1 MSKSEFKGI
10 WIPAEFW
17 LDDRL
22 TTTEKVLMGEIESF
36 QRNGKTFH
44 KSNDT
49 IRQQYGIT
57 PKTVQRMIK
66 KLVSLELLECDFNGR
81 VRHLS
86 LGRLV
91 KMSTLHRQNV
101 DSASSKF
108 PHTNT
113 EKKTAKRTIEKN
125 EVIYPF
131 EEIEFLDMWQT
142 WLKERRD
149 RKYKAFTENGEQSA
163 LHNLKKISND
173 DYRTAIAIIQQ
184 SIAQG
189 WQGLFELKGAK
200 SGKRPELDREQAL
213 AWATG
218 KQ

>member
-1 MSKSEFKGI
+1 MSEREFLGI
-10 WIPAEFW
+10 WIPAEVW
-17 LDDRL
+17 LDQRL
-22 TTTEKVLMGEIESF
+22 TMTEKAFLAEVESF
-36 QRNGKTFH
+36 TKNGKTFH

-57 PKTVQRMIK
+57 PKTVQRIIK
-66 KLVSLELLECDFNGR
+66 KLVELELLECYFNGR

-113 EKKTAKRTIEKN
+113 VERTTKNTFKK
-125 EVIYPF
+125 EVVYPF
-131 EEIEFLDMWQT
+131 TETEFLEMWKT
-142 WLKERRD
+142 WLQERRD
-149 RKYKAFTENGEQSA
+149 RRYKNYTDNGEQAA
-163 LHNLKKISND
+163 LHNLKKMAND
-173 DYRTAIAIIQQ
+173 DYRIAIAIIQQ

-218 KQ
+218 K

>member
-1 MSKSEFKGI
+1 MSEREFLGI
-10 WIPAEFW
+10 WIPAEVW
-17 LDDRL
+17 LDQRL
-22 TTTEKVLMGEIESF
+22 TMTEKAFMAEVESF
-36 QRNGKTFH
+36 SKNGKTFH

-57 PKTVQRMIK
+57 PKTVQRIIK
-66 KLVSLELLECDFNGR
+66 KLVELELLECYFNGR

-86 LGRLV
+86 LGSMG
-91 KMSTLHRQNV
+91 KMSSLHGKNV

-113 EKKTAKRTIEKN
+113 VERTTNNTSEK
-125 EVIYPF
+125 EVVYPF
-131 EEIEFLDMWQT
+131 TEIEFLET
-142 WLKERRD
+142 WKAWLQERRD
-149 RKYKAFTENGEQSA
+149 RRYKSYTDNGEQAA
-163 LHNLKKISND
+163 LHNLKKMAND
-173 DYRTAIAIIQQ
+173 DYRIAIAIIQQ

-213 AWATG
+213 AWAAG
-218 KQ
+218 K

>member
-1 MSKSEFKGI
+1 MSEREFLGI
-10 WIPAEFW
+10 WIPAEVW

-22 TTTEKVLMGEIESF
+22 TITEKAFLAEVESF
-36 QRNGKTFH
+36 SKNGKTFH

-57 PKTVQRMIK
+57 PKTVQRIIK
-66 KLVSLELLECDFNGR
+66 KLVQLELLECYFNGR

-113 EKKTAKRTIEKN
+113 VERTTKNTSKK
-125 EVIYPF
+125 EVVYPF
-131 EEIEFLDMWQT
+131 TETEFLEMWKT
-142 WLKERRD
+142 WLQERRD
-149 RKYKAFTENGEQSA
+149 RRYKNYTDNGEQAA
-163 LHNLKKISND
+163 LHNLKKMSND

-213 AWATG
+213 AWATE
-218 KQ
+218 Q

>member
-1 MSKSEFKGI
+1 MSEREFLGI
-10 WIPAEFW
+10 WIPAEVW
-17 LDDRL
+17 LDQRL
-22 TTTEKVLMGEIESF
+22 TMTEKAFMAEVESF
-36 QRNGKTFH
+36 SKNGKTFH

-57 PKTVQRMIK
+57 PKTVQRIIK
-66 KLVSLELLECDFNGR
+66 KLVELELLECYFNGR

-86 LGRLV
+86 LGSMG
-91 KMSTLHRQNV
+91 KMSSLPGKND

-113 EKKTAKRTIEKN
+113 VERTTKNTSKK
-125 EVIYPF
+125 EVVFPF
-131 EEIEFLDMWQT
+131 TEIEFLEVWKA
-142 WLKERRD
+142 WLQERRD
-149 RKYKAFTENGEQSA
+149 RRYKSYTDNGEQAA
-163 LHNLKKISND
+163 LHNLKKMAND
-173 DYRTAIAIIQQ
+173 DHRIAIAIVQQ

-213 AWATG
+213 AWAAG
-218 KQ
+218 K

>member
-1 MSKSEFKGI
+1 MSEREFLGI
-10 WIPAEFW
+10 WIPAEVW

-22 TTTEKVLMGEIESF
+22 TITEKAFLAEVESF
-36 QRNGKTFH
+36 SKNGKTFH

-57 PKTVQRMIK
+57 PKTVQRIIK
-66 KLVSLELLECDFNGR
+66 KLVQLELLECYFNGR

-113 EKKTAKRTIEKN
+113 VERTTKNTSKK
-125 EVIYPF
+125 EVVYPF
-131 EEIEFLDMWQT
+131 TETEFLEMWKT
-142 WLKERRD
+142 WLQERRD
-149 RKYKAFTENGEQSA
+149 RRYKSYTENGEQAA
-163 LHNLKKISND
+163 LHNLKKMSND

-200 SGKRPELDREQAL
+200 SAKRPELDREQAL

-218 KQ
+218 QQ

>member
-1 MSKSEFKGI
+1 MSEREFLGI
-10 WIPAEFW
+10 WIPAVVW

-22 TTTEKVLMGEIESF
+22 TITEKAFLAEVESF
-36 QRNGKTFH
+36 SKNGKTFH

-57 PKTVQRMIK
+57 PKTVQRIIK
-66 KLVSLELLECDFNGR
+66 KLVQLELLECYFNGR

-113 EKKTAKRTIEKN
+113 VERTTKNTFKK
-125 EVIYPF
+125 EVVYPF
-131 EEIEFLDMWQT
+131 TETEFLEMWKT
-142 WLKERRD
+142 WLQERRE
-149 RKYKAFTENGEQSA
+149 RRYKNYTDNGEQAA
-163 LHNLKKISND
+163 LHNLKKMSND
-173 DYRTAIAIIQQ
+173 DYRTAIALIQQ

>member
-1 MSKSEFKGI
+1 MSEREFLGI
-10 WIPAEFW
+10 WIPAEVW
-17 LDDRL
+17 LDNRL
-22 TTTEKVLMGEIESF
+22 TITEKAFLAEVESF
-36 QRNGKTFH
+36 SKNGKTFH

-57 PKTVQRMIK
+57 PKTVQRIIK
-66 KLVSLELLECDFNGR
+66 KLVQLELLECYFNGR

-108 PHTNT
+108 PHTYTVERTTKNT
-113 EKKTAKRTIEKN
+113 SKK
-125 EVIYPF
+125 EVVYPF
-131 EEIEFLDMWQT
+131 TETEFLEMWKT
-142 WLKERRD
+142 WLQERRD
-149 RKYKAFTENGEQSA
+149 RRYKNYTDNGEQAA
-163 LHNLKKISND
+163 LHNLKKMSND
-173 DYRTAIAIIQQ
+173 DYRIAIAIIQQ

-218 KQ
+218 K

>member
-1 MSKSEFKGI
+1 MSEREFLGI
-10 WIPAEFW
+10 WIPAEVW
-17 LDDRL
+17 LDNRL
-22 TTTEKVLMGEIESF
+22 TITEKAFLAEVESF
-36 QRNGKTFH
+36 SKNGKTFH

-57 PKTVQRMIK
+57 PKTVQRIIK
-66 KLVSLELLECDFNGR
+66 KLVQLELLECYFNGR

-113 EKKTAKRTIEKN
+113 VERTTKNTSKK
-125 EVIYPF
+125 EVVYPF
-131 EEIEFLDMWQT
+131 TETEFLEMWKT
-142 WLKERRD
+142 WLQERRD
-149 RKYKAFTENGEQSA
+149 RRYKSYTENGEQAA
-163 LHNLKKISND
+163 LHNLKKMSND
-173 DYRTAIAIIQQ
+173 DYRIAIAIIQQ

-218 KQ
+218 QQ

>member
-1 MSKSEFKGI
+1 MSEREFLGI
-10 WIPAEFW
+10 WIPAEVW

-22 TTTEKVLMGEIESF
+22 TITEKAFLAEVESF
-36 QRNGKTFH
+36 SKNGKTFH

-57 PKTVQRMIK
+57 PKTIQRIIK
-66 KLVSLELLECDFNGR
+66 KLVQLELLECYFNGR

-113 EKKTAKRTIEKN
+113 VERTTKNTFKK
-125 EVIYPF
+125 EVVYPF
-131 EEIEFLDMWQT
+131 TETEFLEMWKT
-142 WLKERRD
+142 WLQERRD
-149 RKYKAFTENGEQSA
+149 RRYKSYTENGEQAA
-163 LHNLKKISND
+163 LHNLKKMSND

-189 WQGLFELKGAK
+189 WQGLFVLKGAK
-200 SGKRPELDREQAL
+200 SGKRPELDRKQAL

-218 KQ
+218 QQ

>member
-1 MSKSEFKGI
+1 MSEREFLGI
-10 WIPAEFW
+10 WIPAEVW

-22 TTTEKVLMGEIESF
+22 TITEKAFLAEVESF
-36 QRNGKTFH
+36 SKNGKTFH

-57 PKTVQRMIK
+57 PKTVQRIIK
-66 KLVSLELLECDFNGR
+66 KLVQLELLECYFNGR

-113 EKKTAKRTIEKN
+113 VERTTKNTSKK
-125 EVIYPF
+125 EVVYPF
-131 EEIEFLDMWQT
+131 TETEFLEMWKT
-142 WLKERRD
+142 WLQERRD
-149 RKYKAFTENGEQSA
+149 RRYKSYTENGEQAA
-163 LHNLKKISND
+163 LHNLKKMSND

>member
-1 MSKSEFKGI
+1 MSEREFLGI
-10 WIPAEFW
+10 WIPAEVW
-17 LDDRL
+17 LDQRL
-22 TTTEKVLMGEIESF
+22 TMTEKAFLAEVESF
-36 QRNGKTFH
+36 SKNGKTFH

-57 PKTVQRMIK
+57 PKTVQRIIK
-66 KLVSLELLECDFNGR
+66 KLVELELLECYFNGR

-86 LGRLV
+86 LGSMG
-91 KMSTLHRQNV
+91 KMTSLPGKND

-113 EKKTAKRTIEKN
+113 VERTTKNTSKK
-125 EVIYPF
+125 EVVYPF
-131 EEIEFLDMWQT
+131 TEIEFLDT
-142 WLKERRD
+142 WKAWLQERRD
-149 RKYKAFTENGEQSA
+149 RRYKSYTDNGEQAA
-163 LHNLKKISND
+163 LHNLKKMAND
-173 DYRTAIAIIQQ
+173 DHRIAVAIVQQ

-213 AWATG
+213 AWAAG
-218 KQ
+218 K

>member
-1 MSKSEFKGI
+1 MEREFLGI
-10 WIPAEFW
+10 WIPAEVW
-17 LDDRL
+17 LDNRL
-22 TTTEKVLMGEIESF
+22 TITEKAFLAEVESF
-36 QRNGKTFH
+36 SKNGKTFH

-57 PKTVQRMIK
+57 PKTIQRIIK
-66 KLVSLELLECDFNGR
+66 KLVQLELLECYFNGR

-113 EKKTAKRTIEKN
+113 MTSTTTSTSKK
-125 EVIYPF
+125 EVVYPF
-131 EEIEFLDMWQT
+131 TETEFLEMWQT
-142 WLKERRD
+142 WLKERRARRIKD
-149 RKYKAFTENGEQSA
+149 YGINGEQAA
-163 LHNLKKISND
+163 LHNLKKMANN

-189 WQGLFELKGAK
+189 WQGLFELKGGSAR
-200 SGKRPELDREQAL
+200 KRPDLDREQAL
-213 AWATG
+213 AWAAG
-218 KQ
+218 K

>member
-1 MSKSEFKGI
+1 MSQREFLGI
-10 WIPAEFW
+10 WIPAEVW
-17 LDDRL
+17 LDQRL
-22 TTTEKVLMGEIESF
+22 TMTEKAFLAEIESF
-36 QRNGKTFH
+36 TKNGKTFH

-49 IRQQYGIT
+49 IRKEYGIT
-57 PKTVQRMIK
+57 PKTVQRIIK
-66 KLVSLELLECDFNGR
+66 KLMELGLLECYFNGR

-86 LGRLV
+86 LGSMG
-91 KMSTLHRQNV
+91 KMSSLHGKND

-113 EKKTAKRTIEKN
+113 MTRTTTNTSKK
-125 EVIYPF
+125 EVVYPF
-131 EEIEFLDMWQT
+131 TETEFLEMWKT
-142 WLKERRD
+142 WLQERRD
-149 RKYKAFTENGEQSA
+149 RRYKNYTDNGEQAA
-163 LHNLKKISND
+163 LHNLKKMSND
-173 DYRTAIAIIQQ
+173 DYRIAIAIIQQ

-218 KQ
+218 QQ

>member
-1 MSKSEFKGI
+1 MSEREFLGI
-10 WIPAEFW
+10 WIPAEVW

-22 TTTEKVLMGEIESF
+22 TITEKAFLAEVESF
-36 QRNGKTFH
+36 SKNGKTFH

-57 PKTVQRMIK
+57 PKTVQRIIK
-66 KLVSLELLECDFNGR
+66 KLVQLELLECYFNGR

-113 EKKTAKRTIEKN
+113 VERTTKNTSKK
-125 EVIYPF
+125 EVVYPF
-131 EEIEFLDMWQT
+131 TETEFLEMWKT
-142 WLKERRD
+142 WLQERRD
-149 RKYKAFTENGEQSA
+149 RRYKNYTDNGEQAA
-163 LHNLKKISND
+163 LHNLKKMSND

>member
-1 MSKSEFKGI
+1 VSEREFLGI
-10 WIPAEFW
+10 WIPAEVW
-17 LDDRL
+17 LDQRL
-22 TTTEKVLMGEIESF
+22 TMTEKAFMAEVESF
-36 QRNGKTFH
+36 SKNGKTFH

-57 PKTVQRMIK
+57 PKTVQRIIK
-66 KLVSLELLECDFNGR
+66 KLVELELLECYFNGR

-113 EKKTAKRTIEKN
+113 VERTTKNTSKK
-125 EVIYPF
+125 EVVYPF
-131 EEIEFLDMWQT
+131 TETEFLEMWKT
-142 WLKERRD
+142 WLQERRD
-149 RKYKAFTENGEQSA
+149 RRYKNYTDNGEQAA
-163 LHNLKKISND
+163 LHNLKKMSND
-173 DYRTAIAIIQQ
+173 DYRIAIAIIQQ

-218 KQ
+218 K

>member
-1 MSKSEFKGI
+1 MSEREFLGI
-10 WIPAEFW
+10 WIPAEVW
-17 LDDRL
+17 LDTRL
-22 TTTEKVLMGEIESF
+22 TMTEKAFLAEVESF
-36 QRNGKTFH
+36 TKNGKTFH

-57 PKTVQRMIK
+57 PKTVQRIIK
-66 KLVSLELLECDFNGR
+66 KLVQLELLECYFNGR

-113 EKKTAKRTIEKN
+113 VERTTKNTSKK
-125 EVIYPF
+125 EVVYPF
-131 EEIEFLDMWQT
+131 TETEFLEMWKT
-142 WLKERRD
+142 WLQERRD
-149 RKYKAFTENGEQSA
+149 RRYKSYTENGEQAA
-163 LHNLKKISND
+163 LHNLKKMSND

-218 KQ
+218 QQ

>member
-1 MSKSEFKGI
+1 MSEREFLGI
-10 WIPAEFW
+10 WIPAEVW

-22 TTTEKVLMGEIESF
+22 TITEKAFLAEVESF
-36 QRNGKTFH
+36 SKNGKTFH

-57 PKTVQRMIK
+57 PKTVQRIIK
-66 KLVSLELLECDFNGR
+66 KLVQLELLECYFNGR

-86 LGRLV
+86 LGSMG
-91 KMSTLHRQNV
+91 KMTSLPGKND

-113 EKKTAKRTIEKN
+113 VERTTKNTSKK
-125 EVIYPF
+125 EVVYPF
-131 EEIEFLDMWQT
+131 TETEFLEMWQT
-142 WLKERRD
+142 WLQERRD
-149 RKYKAFTENGEQSA
+149 RRYKSYTENGEQAA
-163 LHNLKKISND
+163 LHNLKKMSND

-200 SGKRPELDREQAL
+200 SGKRLDFDREQTS
-213 AWATG
+213 AWAS
-218 KQ
+218 Q

>member
-1 MSKSEFKGI
+1 MSEREFLGI
-10 WIPAEFW
+10 WIPAEVW
-17 LDDRL
+17 LDNRL
-22 TTTEKVLMGEIESF
+22 TITEKAFLAEVESF
-36 QRNGKTFH
+36 SKNGKTFH

-57 PKTVQRMIK
+57 PKTVQRIIK
-66 KLVSLELLECDFNGR
+66 KLVQLELLECYFNGR

-86 LGRLV
+86 LGSMG

-113 EKKTAKRTIEKN
+113 VERTTKNTSKK
-125 EVIYPF
+125 EVVYPF
-131 EEIEFLDMWQT
+131 TETEFLEMWKT
-142 WLKERRD
+142 WLQERRD
-149 RKYKAFTENGEQSA
+149 RRYKSYTENGEQAA
-163 LHNLKKISND
+163 LHNLKKMSND
-173 DYRTAIAIIQQ
+173 DYRIAIAIIQQ

-200 SGKRPELDREQAL
+200 SGKRPELNREQAL
-213 AWATG
+213 AWASG
-218 KQ
+218 K